1 MRVFRRSVAVVFA
14 ACAALLVL
22 GPAATRHVNA
32 ESDKLAPL
40 IGAWTVNKEL
50 SDDPRDQ
57 GTGHESRDR
66 GRRGGGGGFG
76 RGGGGG
82 RRGGGF
88 GGGQPASSDPEQ
100 AERMR
105 AALRDVM
112 NLPDHVTI
120 VEAGS
125 LIVIT
130 GADGRTTRLSP
141 DGKKIKDESTKS
153 ERKTVWTDG
162 RLVSE
167 ISGLG
172 AGKITQTI
180 SVDPDRHQMR
190 VAVQMEHRPAIV
202 RVYDADSGHQG
213 RE

>member
-1 MRVFRRSVAVVFA
+1 MRAFRRSVSVAFVV
-14 ACAALLVL
+14 CAALVSWP
-22 GPAATRHVNA
+22 GAARRVDA
-32 ESDKLAPL
+32 QSDKPASL

-57 GTGHESRDR
+57 ATDRDGRDR
-66 GRRGGGGGFG
+66 SRRGGGGGFG

-88 GGGQPASSDPEQ
+88 GGGQRASSDPEQ
-100 AERMR
+100 AERVR
-105 AALRDVM
+105 AALRDIM
-112 NLPDHVTI
+112 SPPDHLTI
-120 VEAGS
+120 VEAGT

-141 DGKKIKDESTKS
+141 DGKKIKDESTKV
-153 ERKTVWTDG
+153 ERKSLWTDG
-162 RLVSE
+162 KLVSE

-172 AGKITQTI
+172 SGKITETY

-190 VAVQMEHRPAIV
+190 VAVQMERRPAIV
-202 RVYDADSGHQG
+202 HVYDADA
-213 RE
+213 R